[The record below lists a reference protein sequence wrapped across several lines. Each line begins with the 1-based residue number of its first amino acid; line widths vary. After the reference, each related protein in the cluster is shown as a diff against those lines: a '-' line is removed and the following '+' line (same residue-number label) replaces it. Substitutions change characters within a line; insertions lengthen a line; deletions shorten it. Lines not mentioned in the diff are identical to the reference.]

1 MVVVVAVK
9 MGGEA
14 GWFAQAKTILVS
26 SRCLG
31 YPHVVG
37 RKVMERLNCCL
48 CAFAR

>member
-1 MVVVVAVK
+1 MVVVVVAILRGVV
-9 MGGEA
+9 GC
-14 GWFAQAKTILVS
+14 FAQAKTILVS